1 MSVGRFVVHLPV
13 AAEDLDV
20 AKRYARVI
28 SRAVGFLGNVD
39 RAETTVS
46 YEDAQGVHHR
56 VFCDR
61 LLAAGR
67 RCPRAAGHGGD
78 CAPAARR

>member
-1 MSVGRFVVHLPV
+1 MNVPRFVVHLPV
-13 AAEDLDV
+13 AAEDLDT
-20 AKRYARVI
+20 ARRYARVI
-28 SRAVGFLGNVD
+28 GRAVSFLGNVD

-61 LLAAGR
+61 LLGSGR
-67 RCPRAAGHGGD
+67 RCPRNADHHGD
-78 CAPAARR
+78 C